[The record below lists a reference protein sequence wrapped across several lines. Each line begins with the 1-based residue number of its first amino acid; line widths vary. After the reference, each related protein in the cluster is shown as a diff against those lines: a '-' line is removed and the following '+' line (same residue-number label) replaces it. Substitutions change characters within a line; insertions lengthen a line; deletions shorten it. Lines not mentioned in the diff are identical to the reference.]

1 MQPANFA
8 YWDTVSE
15 FHPNEIGWLLCDLE
29 PPRKHRSAA
38 PPPALPQMGN
48 RMLKD
53 MAAAIRAGTLPRI
66 TYYPR
71 EMLRAWVENYSDY
84 RPLFLFP
91 DMREKK
97 RNSESQLKRAYNN
110 LLLIIAGMAL
120 GKYKKDLKT
129 MDDRQIKAFAR
140 LISSHIELLPAK
152 FGDDSIESRLKE
164 AKELLETRI
173 DDEKQS

>member
-8 YWDTVSE
+8 YWDTVSK
-15 FHPNEIGWLLCDLE
+15 FHSNEIGWLLCGLE
-29 PPRKHRSAA
+29 PPRKHPSAA
-38 PPPALPQMGN
+38 LPPALPQMGN
-48 RMLKD
+48 KMLKD
-53 MAAAIRAGTLPRI
+53 MAAAIRAGTLPRM

-91 DMREKK
+91 DMREKN

-110 LLLIIAGMAL
+110 LLLIIAGMAR
-120 GKYKKDLKT
+120 GGYKKDLKA
-129 MDDRQIKAFAR
+129 MNDRQIKDFAKR
-140 LISSHIELLPAK
+140 ISDQIGLLPAK
-152 FGDDSIESRLKE
+152 FGDDSIETRLKE

-173 DDEKQS
+173 DDEK